1 MMNAQQCRKKAEE
14 CLRFAESDPSGRDQ
28 WQQLSDTWSI
38 IAEQRTDLEKGRTV
52 PVESR
57 RDAALGVADILR
69 ERLELT

>member
-1 MMNAQQCRKKAEE
+1 MMNAYECRKKAEE

-28 WQQLSDTWSI
+28 WQHLSDMWSI
-38 IAEQRTDLEKGRTV
+38 IAEQRVDLEKSPTV

-57 RDAALGVADILR
+57 RDATLGVADVLR